1 MRRIALV
8 SSGLAVAA
16 AVTGLN
22 AASAAAQPASRPAQP
37 APRPA
42 QALVRAATD
51 GGNRVASP
59 SRDVTTSG
67 GRGRKYVTQGPRFN
81 LPSKD
86 PAKAGA
92 LDLYIKT
99 LIRHTPAKAEID
111 VAVFRLRTSGMAK
124 ELVNAQKRKVRVRVV
139 LDNDSLSQNKGV
151 YNYLARHLGTNTK
164 KSSWVV
170 VCPKNRGCIAP
181 STKGVWGKNHNKFYA
196 FSRTYDSRNVVVQTS
211 GNATGGMY
219 ADYNDAYTLVDR
231 KLYGA
236 YRSYFYALAKHRPN
250 GNYYRQTWSGKRA
263 VAFFP
268 KASGDP
274 IVDVL
279 NRVRCDGTKVRLSS
293 GIFNRT
299 EVAKALSRL
308 DDQGCDVQVVAA
320 TFGTGTLKALA
331 RPGRHGGPAVHYF
344 TGDSAAQAHSKYL
357 LIDGTYNGRRHR
369 MILTGSHSYTVDAL
383 RYNDEAVLTL
393 MDSSAFP
400 LYVSNFGK
408 VYAAARGKLVVMP
421 GAKTPEIPVGPVG
434 AADYDD

>member
-8 SSGLAVAA
+8 SSGLVVAA
-16 AVTGLN
+16 LVAGLDV
-22 AASAAAQPASRPAQP
+22 APAAAQPLTRSAAEGGGKRVT
-37 APRPA
+37 APK
-42 QALVRAATD
+42 
-51 GGNRVASP
+51 
-59 SRDVTTSG
+59 RDVTTSG
-67 GRGRKYVTQGPRFN
+67 RRRVYVTQGPRFN

-86 PAKAGA
+86 KNKAGA
-92 LDLYIKT
+92 LDLYIKS
-99 LIRHTPAKAEID
+99 LIRHTPANAEID
-111 VAVFRLRTSGMAK
+111 VAVFRLRTAGMAK

-139 LDNDSLSQNKGV
+139 LDNDSLSQNRGV
-151 YNYLARHLGTNTK
+151 YDYLARHLGTNTK
-164 KSSWVV
+164 KSSWIV

-196 FSRTYDSRNVVVQTS
+196 FSQTFDSKNVVVQTS

-219 ADYNDAYTLVDR
+219 ADYNDAYTVVDR

-236 YRSYFYALAKHRPN
+236 YRSYFYALAKHKPN
-250 GNYYRQTWSGKRA
+250 GDYYRQTWSGKRA

-274 IVDVL
+274 VVDVL
-279 NRVRCDGTKVRLSS
+279 NRVGCNGTTIRLSS

-308 DDQGCDVQVVAA
+308 DDQGCDVRIVAA

-331 RPGRHGGPAVHYF
+331 KPGRHGGPAVHYF
-344 TGDSAAQAHSKYL
+344 TGDAVNHAHSKYL

-369 MILTGSHSYTVDAL
+369 IILTGSHSYTVDAL

-400 LYVSNFGK
+400 QYVSNFAK
-408 VYAAARGKLVVMP
+408 VYGAARGKLLIMP
-421 GAKTPEIPVGPVG
+421 GSKTAEIPAGPMG